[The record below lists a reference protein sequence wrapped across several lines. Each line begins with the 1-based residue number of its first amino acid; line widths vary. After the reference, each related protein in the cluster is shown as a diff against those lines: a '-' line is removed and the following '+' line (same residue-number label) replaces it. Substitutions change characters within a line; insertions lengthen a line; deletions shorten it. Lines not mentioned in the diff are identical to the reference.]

1 MDRQKQEH
9 WWQCVE
15 ISSAE
20 EYSQVTSKLA
30 AELLDEHTPEELAE
44 IAATHMIYVNKLEG
58 LRAVLEDTSALR
70 KELLEDSVPLEVA
83 TRYAEVKLNS
93 WRKKQAQRRM
103 TTLHLRNMAKSA
115 AVERAKSIATDLWRT
130 DTAQKIK
137 LSVMADRIYRALA
150 AEGFAESLPGSAER
164 VKEWIKPVAPAY
176 ARQGGA
182 PKGARRQ
189 KTS

>member
-20 EYSQVTSKLA
+20 EYNQVTSKLA

-44 IAATHMIYVNKLEG
+44 IAATHMIYVNKLEE
-58 LRAVLEDTSALR
+58 LRAELEDTGALR
-70 KELLEDSVPLEVA
+70 KELLEDSVPLDVA

-93 WRKKQAQRRM
+93 WRKKQAHRRM

-115 AVERAKSIATDLWRT
+115 AVERANAIATELWQA
-130 DTAQKIK
+130 DADHEFN
-137 LSVMADRIYRALA
+137 LLGMAGQVEDILRR
-150 AEGFAESLPGSAER
+150 EGFGELPKLER
-164 VKEWIKPVAPAY
+164 IKEWIRPVAPDH
-176 ARQGGA
+176 ARKPG
-182 PKGARRQ
+182 RRR
-189 KTS
+189 KTL